1 MRRTARR
8 SGSWTRFPLR
18 RDSCT
23 PTPRQPS
30 RRTCS
35 TTSTGTRRAQA
46 SSRSSASSRFLTTC
60 PGEVPLG
67 MADKPDFIVVSRDRD
82 LAGRRNE
89 VWVRHGVLGVLAVIS
104 LLGLLNVF
112 GQKASNSEAAA
123 EPAALEVHAPTGVRA
138 GLLYSAR
145 FTVRATETLDD
156 AALVF
161 DSSWVEGMQ
170 VNTTTFGHRDASVQL
185 VDGDEPILT
194 LHRTLTI
201 YP

>member
-1 MRRTARR
+1 
-8 SGSWTRFPLR
+8 
-18 RDSCT
+18 
-23 PTPRQPS
+23 
-30 RRTCS
+30 
-35 TTSTGTRRAQA
+35 
-46 SSRSSASSRFLTTC
+46 
-60 PGEVPLG
+60 

-89 VWVRHGVLGVLAVIS
+89 VWVRRGALGLMGVIS

-112 GQKASNSEAAA
+112 GQKATTSEAAA
-123 EPAALEVHAPTGVRA
+123 QPAALTVHAPTRLRA

-145 FTVRATETLDD
+145 FTIRAAETLND

-170 VNTTTFGHRDASVQL
+170 VNTIEPSPVSETSQNGSLRFELGTIEGGQQYKFFMSFQVNPTTFGHRDASVQL
-185 VDGDEPILT
+185 VDGDEPL
-194 LHRTLTI
+194 LSVHRTLTI